1 MPATEITFVRPE
13 LYPAQFDAIYAPQRY
28 AITEASTKAGKT
40 SACLVWIVEQAMRG
54 KGGQNFWWI
63 APVYSQTKIAFR
75 RLRRGLT
82 PGIYRANE
90 SELYVELANGTIIWF
105 KSAEKPD
112 NLYGED
118 VYAAVVD
125 EATRVREESWHA
137 LRSTLTATRGPVRI
151 IGNVKGTAN
160 WAFELAREAELGEDP
175 DLHYAKL
182 TWRDAVEA
190 GVLDEAEIEDARR
203 HLPEPVFRELYEAEP
218 ADLEGRVYYGYSVE
232 NVADVTDTGGDL
244 FVGMDFNVDPMSAVL
259 AVKAADELHALDE
272 IEIRN
277 SGTEE
282 MAREIEARIAS
293 ADWVARS
300 EDRKVVVCPDPSGS
314 ARKTSAPVGQTD
326 FTILKDHG
334 FEVRSPRMA
343 PPVADRVNEVNAM
356 LCAAD
361 GRRRLLIHPRC
372 RNLQRALDYLVYKEG
387 ASQPDKSKGFDH
399 LTDALGYL
407 VHSEFPINRAET
419 LRVLRADF
427 MR

>member
-1 MPATEITFVRPE
+1 MPATEITFTRPE

-54 KGGQNFWWI
+54 KRGQNFWWI

-175 DLHYAKL
+175 DFHYAKL

-232 NVADVTDTGGDL
+232 NVADVIDTGGEL
-244 FVGMDFNVDPMSAVL
+244 YVGMDFNVDPMSAVL

-282 MAREIEARIAS
+282 MAREIESRIETAE
-293 ADWVARS
+293 WFERR
-300 EDRKVVVCPDPSGS
+300 EDRKVIVCPDPSGS

-361 GRRRLLIHPRC
+361 GRRRLMIHPRC

-387 ASQPDKSKGFDH
+387 TSQPDKSKGFDH

-419 LRVLRADF
+419 LRALRADF